1 MEQPQPTT
9 INKVKNYEKL
19 YYKEKERNDILE
31 KKLQQKNNELDKLKL
46 LLKSKKKEIED
57 NKEKLLSYTNSK
69 TAKNGYN
76 EEILVCEDLNNELIK
91 KVFIP
96 MLGNYNE
103 CNRITGNNKCD
114 VQSNNK
120 ILRGQVK
127 KYKKGQFQQL
137 DRHWTSCFIENI
149 PDLEEV
155 SQILKDLFEYPLL
168 PNGTHVDKSKNIKK
182 LCNSNYSQEILDNLL
197 DLLNKCKKQILEYAF
212 YGSNLEIK
220 PEYIFGVE
228 YENVK
233 RNKIVVFKIKDV
245 IKYLEKLNFK
255 ISPRNTAILLG
266 DNRTISLQR
275 KGGDSGKKSSNQLQI
290 KLILSNLIDK
300 VSTLEY
306 KL

>member
-137 DRHWTSCFIENI
+137 DRHWTSCFI
-149 PDLEEV
+149 
-155 SQILKDLFEYPLL
+155 
-168 PNGTHVDKSKNIKK
+168 
-182 LCNSNYSQEILDNLL
+182 
-197 DLLNKCKKQILEYAF
+197 
-212 YGSNLEIK
+212 
-220 PEYIFGVE
+220 
-228 YENVK
+228 
-233 RNKIVVFKIKDV
+233 
-245 IKYLEKLNFK
+245 
-255 ISPRNTAILLG
+255 
-266 DNRTISLQR
+266 
-275 KGGDSGKKSSNQLQI
+275 
-290 KLILSNLIDK
+290 
-300 VSTLEY
+300 
-306 KL
+306 